1 MAKLNE
7 FFKKM
12 MKAKKS
18 NAPSFKYK
26 GKTYKRKKTKTGMT
40 IYKKARQ
47 YEI

>member
-12 MKAKKS
+12 MKAKKR
-18 NAPSFKYK
+18 NAPTFKYK

-40 IYKKARQ
+40 IYKKAR
-47 YEI
+47 